1 MFVVLLLLWVIFSGS
16 LTAANLGLGAVIS
29 ALVTF
34 FCSKFMGYDSRR
46 FWKSM
51 KKAPA
56 FLKYLAVLLKEIL
69 RENFLVISWIY
80 RKEQPEPTLVRFTST
95 LESEALR
102 VLVADSITLTP
113 GTYTVKLEGQEYAV
127 HALDDSFQPGIE
139 YSDFFQMAK
148 KLEGN

>member
-1 MFVVLLLLWVIFSGS
+1 MFVVLLLLWVILSGN

-56 FLKYLAVLLKEIL
+56 FLQYLTVLLKEIL

-80 RKEQPEPTLVRFTST
+80 RKKQPEPTLVRFTST

>member
-1 MFVVLLLLWVIFSGS
+1 MFVVLLLLWVIFSGN

-34 FCSKFMGYDSRR
+34 FCSKYMGYDSRR